1 MLHLGA
7 AHFGD
12 INFDLSGLSGSKENC
27 TCALCQRTSTHHQI
41 KISLPLAEGPDDT
54 REFGRHPLQ
63 HQFCLTTDTGNADGR
78 PFGSMSDFD
87 YLLNAAR

>member
-12 INFDLSGLSGSKENC
+12 INFDLSGLSGNKDNC
-27 TCALCQRTSTHHQI
+27 TCALCQRKSAQHPL
-41 KISLPLAEGPDDT
+41 KVALPLIEGPDDE

-63 HQFCLTTDTGNADGR
+63 HHFCLTTETGKADGR
-78 PFGSMSDFD
+78 PFGSTSDFD
-87 YLLNAAR
+87 YLLNATR

>member
-12 INFDLSGLSGSKENC
+12 INFDLSGLSGSKDNC
-27 TCALCQRTSTHHQI
+27 TCALCQRKSAQHPL
-41 KISLPLAEGPDDT
+41 KVALPLIEAPDDA

-63 HQFCLTTDTGNADGR
+63 HYFCTTADTNLPDANDAALS
-78 PFGSMSDFD
+78 PEFDFA
-87 YLLNAAR
+87 LSAKR